1 MQFPL
6 IRDIILYPSVL
17 PGMATAGG
25 AEDDDGCFL
34 PQKTRIQPFSLENP
48 AVKEHPSFP
57 AIPVSPAKPGVLIGF
72 FQNFIFPDHDI
83 ISSLLSADGSN
94 KCFLFFLGIQS
105 RDGLRPWQELKFMA
119 FRDIYFHF
127 QGKAELHKHFSSH
140 FSFTPCAAFPCR
152 RNYETSA
159 PRAKGKRG
167 KKNSLFFQGE
177 MCTINISLHIWNNI
191 KHLHP
196 GDSSGHKSWKGHKE
210 LFKDLVT
217 AFIKEYYPI
226 LKICGNKSSG
236 SAAGASFAQETN
248 FPNKN

>member
-1 MQFPL
+1 MLGLPKLQRWIWGWKILQAWKAGMQFPL
-6 IRDIILYPSVL
+6 IQDIILYPSVL
-17 PGMATAGG
+17 PGTATAGG

-127 QGKAELHKHFSSH
+127 QGKAELRKHFSSR

-167 KKNSLFFQGE
+167 KKKFPVF
-177 MCTINISLHIWNNI
+177 
-191 KHLHP
+191 
-196 GDSSGHKSWKGHKE
+196 SG
-210 LFKDLVT
+210 
-217 AFIKEYYPI
+217 
-226 LKICGNKSSG
+226 GNVY
-236 SAAGASFAQETN
+236 N
-248 FPNKN
+248 